1 MAKQVAD
8 CRRSFWRLITPV
20 FIASTF
26 LVLGAK
32 AQSLPDGPGKAELE
46 KVCSAC
52 HGAEMVIGVKQDK
65 AGWEST
71 VDDMVSRGATGTD
84 QELDAIVNYLATNMG
99 KGEKKAEADKIN
111 VNKASAQEIQTG
123 LQLTSEEAEA
133 IVQYRTKNGDY
144 KDWRDLEKVD
154 GVDAK
159 KIEAAK
165 DRIGL

>member
-1 MAKQVAD
+1 M
-8 CRRSFWRLITPV
+8 
-20 FIASTF
+20 
-26 LVLGAK
+26 
-32 AQSLPDGPGKAELE
+32 
-46 KVCSAC
+46 
-52 HGAEMVIGVKQDK
+52 GVKQDK

-99 KGEKKAEADKIN
+99 KGDKPAVDKIN
-111 VNKASAQEIQTG
+111 VNKASAHEIETG
-123 LQLTSEEAEA
+123 LQLTTQEAEA

>member
-1 MAKQVAD
+1 MVKQVAV
-8 CRRSFWRLITPV
+8 RGRSAWRITPV
-20 FIASTF
+20 FIVSTF
-26 LVLGAK
+26 LVFTAK
-32 AQSLPDGPGKAELE
+32 AQNLPDGPGKTELE

-52 HGAEMVIGVKQDK
+52 HGAEMVMGVKQDK

-99 KGEKKAEADKIN
+99 KGDKPAVDKIN
-111 VNKASAQEIQTG
+111 VNKASAHEIETG
-123 LQLTSEEAEA
+123 LQLTTQEAEA

>member
-1 MAKQVAD
+1 MVKQVAL
-8 CRRSFWRLITPV
+8 CRRPVWRMAPV
-20 FIASTF
+20 FIVSTF
-26 LVLGAK
+26 LVFTAK
-32 AQSLPDGPGKAELE
+32 AQNLPDGPGKAELE
-46 KVCSAC
+46 RVCSAC
-52 HGAEMVIGVKQDK
+52 HGAEMVLGVKQDK

-99 KGEKKAEADKIN
+99 KGDKSADKIN
-111 VNKASAQEIQTG
+111 VNKASAHEIETG
-123 LQLTSEEAEA
+123 LQLTTQEAEA

-144 KDWRDLEKVD
+144 KDWHDLEKVD

>member
-1 MAKQVAD
+1 MAA
-8 CRRSFWRLITPV
+8 PV
-20 FIASTF
+20 VIASTF
-26 LVLGAK
+26 LVLPAR
-32 AQSLPDGPGKAELE
+32 AQNLPDGPGKAELE

-52 HGAEMVIGVKQDK
+52 HGAEMVIGIKQDK

-99 KGEKKAEADKIN
+99 KGEKKADKIN
-111 VNKASAQEIQTG
+111 VNKASAEEIRTG
-123 LQLTSEEAEA
+123 LELTAEEAEA
-133 IVQYRTKNGDY
+133 IVQYRTKNGDF
-144 KDWRDLEKVD
+144 KDWHDLEKVD

-165 DRIGL
+165 DRIAL